1 MLRGMNLS
9 DGAAS
14 VSVRE
19 VQKCIRTRTAAGR
32 GSADDIAF
40 IKVDRSRVKIGDV
53 AVAVRHCGE
62 LQVVAALFG
71 SAAQLVA
78 AIDNARVA
86 DLGPGVAAVG
96 RFPDALIEI
105 ICVHVPDIHF
115 VAAGNDGD
123 LASVNRTARRTW
135 ARWTCGRGEP
145 TAGLIR

>member
-32 GSADDIAF
+32 GSADDFAF

-53 AVAVRHCGE
+53 AVAVRHRGE

-71 SAAQLVA
+71 STAELVA

-86 DLGPGVAAVG
+86 DLGPGAAAVG
-96 RFPDALIEI
+96 RFPDALVEI
-105 ICVHVPDIHF
+105 VCVHVPDIHF
-115 VAAGNDGD
+115 VTAGNDGN
-123 LASVNRTARRTW
+123 LAAVNRTGRRTGT
-135 ARWTCGRGEP
+135 RGTCSRG
-145 TAGLIR
+145 